1 MAVFVHICD
10 LMFLDDSSFHYEPY
24 YEVVVGEVP
33 NLSRITL
40 VTLSPLIKAQPDILF
55 RFPLFVS
62 HAGVRSRWLPVAAL
76 LGLRASRLD
85 PFAYGNRDGERNRE
99 RRAVISK
106 KDIDAVQS
114 ENDVFIPET
123 LQQTVYSLFLCERA
137 VGYRRPRSLTSSPGE
152 RLHLPILE
160 DAVSR

>member
-40 VTLSPLIKAQPDILF
+40 VTLSPIIKAQPDILF

-62 HAGVRSRWLPVAAL
+62 HAGVRSRWLPMV

-123 LQQTVYSLFLCERA
+123 LQQTVYSLLLCERA

>member
-40 VTLSPLIKAQPDILF
+40 VTLSPIIKAQPDILF

-62 HAGVRSRWLPVAAL
+62 HAGVRSLWLPVAPCGCVVGIASVPSRSL
-76 LGLRASRLD
+76 CVRESRRRAKS
-85 PFAYGNRDGERNRE
+85 RE
-99 RRAVISK
+99 RSG
-106 KDIDAVQS
+106 DF
-114 ENDVFIPET
+114 EE
-123 LQQTVYSLFLCERA
+123 
-137 VGYRRPRSLTSSPGE
+137 GY
-152 RLHLPILE
+152 
-160 DAVSR
+160 